1 MSALF
6 SKRTIH
12 YWSSEVVQRLCKMG
26 GGIMLK
32 KILKMAWLFVFSK
45 IFEHWL
51 IVLIYPDDKPSRL
64 KKI

>member
-6 SKRTIH
+6 SKRTIY

-26 GGIMLK
+26 GRMLK